1 MKEYINLKQA
11 ISFIIKESSKKL
23 EFPEKKDLVLEL
35 VLDPEDS
42 DDKRYLFSEI
52 YLKLGG
58 LVYNDDFLDKKFYV
72 EQKDNSFRIYTR
84 YPDRKKDEKRELWMA
99 TAENY
104 ILANID
110 TLSLDK
116 IVLSINR
123 SIEHFNAFG
132 EFFIYAL

>member
-1 MKEYINLKQA
+1 MEEYINLKQA

-23 EFPEKKDLVLEL
+23 KFPEKKDLVLEL

-42 DDKRYLFSEI
+42 DVKKYLFSEM

-58 LVYNDDFLDKKFYV
+58 LVYNDDFLDKNFYV
-72 EQKDNSFRIYTR
+72 EQENNSFRIYTR
-84 YPDRKKDEKRELWMA
+84 YPDREKDEKRELWMA

-123 SIEHFNAFG
+123 SIEYFNTFRK
-132 EFFIYAL
+132 FFIYAL